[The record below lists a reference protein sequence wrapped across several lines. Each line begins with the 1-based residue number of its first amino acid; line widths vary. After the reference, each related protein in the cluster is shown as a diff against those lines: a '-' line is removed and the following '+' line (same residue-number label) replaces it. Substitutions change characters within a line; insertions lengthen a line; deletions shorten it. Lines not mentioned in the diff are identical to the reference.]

1 MREQTPGPSR
11 QVWGCWLGDAEQEKS
26 LPAKP
31 QAILREQRVS
41 IHISVPYS
49 A

>member
-1 MREQTPGPSR
+1 MKEQTPGPSQ
-11 QVWGCWLGDAEQEKS
+11 QVWGCCLGDAEQENS
-26 LPAKP
+26 LPTKP
-31 QAILREQRVS
+31 RALLREQRVS